1 MWADNLAI
9 QIIYVM
15 DPMMIQIT
23 QLQDDPNHQI
33 ELLLHVDYWHLLILI
48 GWLGYCRMMLGHG
61 PFMKGHKIT
70 SL

>member
-1 MWADNLAI
+1 MWADNIAI

-15 DPMMIQIT
+15 DPMTIQIT

-33 ELLLHVDYWHLLILI
+33 ELLLHVDYWNLFIFI
-48 GWLGYCRMMLGHG
+48 GWLEYCQMMLGHG
-61 PFMKGHKIT
+61 PFMKGPKIT